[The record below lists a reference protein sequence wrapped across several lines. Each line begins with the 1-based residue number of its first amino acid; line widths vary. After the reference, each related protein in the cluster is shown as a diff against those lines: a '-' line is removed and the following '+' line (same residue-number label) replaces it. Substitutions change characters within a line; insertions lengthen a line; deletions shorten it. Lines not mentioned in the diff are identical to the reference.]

1 MPYSKGTQKGTLIL
15 TTTQIEREREGERTR
30 EREGEREREVS
41 RSSFG
46 LDRALTQEHLGRKGF
61 GKRHKLPVKLIKI
74 AQDTCSDQQRD
85 HQEWEG
91 IHESGVYRPNDS
103 VEVISLPATQN
114 GAD

>member
-61 GKRHKLPVKLIKI
+61 GKRHKLPVKLSKI
-74 AQDTCSDQQRD
+74 AQDQKTLISA
-85 HQEWEG
+85 
-91 IHESGVYRPNDS
+91 SAS
-103 VEVISLPATQN
+103 VLTTIAKSEFL
-114 GAD
+114 